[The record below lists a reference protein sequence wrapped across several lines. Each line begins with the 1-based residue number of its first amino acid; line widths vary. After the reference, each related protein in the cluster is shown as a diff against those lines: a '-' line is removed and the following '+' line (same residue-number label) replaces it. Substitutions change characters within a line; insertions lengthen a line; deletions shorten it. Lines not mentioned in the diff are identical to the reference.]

1 MIRYALECEK
11 EHRFEGWFRS
21 SADFDAQSSRGLVA
35 CPVCGSVTVSK
46 SLMAPA
52 VQGVD
57 RSGPRPEAGAE
68 AAPPKP
74 ATEGE
79 APAPAAEVLP
89 PEPVDPR
96 AVAMRDMLRQL
107 KEHVVKTSEDVGDK
121 FAEEARKIHYQ
132 ETEHRSIRGKATPEE
147 ARELAEEGIAF
158 SPLPVFP
165 EDLS

>member
-1 MIRYALECEK
+1 MIRYALECDT
-11 EHRFEGWFRS
+11 EHGFEGWFRS
-21 SADFDAQSSRGLVA
+21 STDFDAQSSRGLVA
-35 CPVCGSVTVSK
+35 CPVCGSAKVSK

-57 RSGPRPEAGAE
+57 RAAPRPELAADAEPNPVAAAE
-68 AAPPKP
+68 AQ
-74 ATEGE
+74 
-79 APAPAAEVLP
+79 APAAEVLP
-89 PEPVDPR
+89 PAPVDPR
-96 AVAMRDMLRQL
+96 AAMVREMLRQL
-107 KEHVVKTSEDVGDK
+107 KEHVTKTSEDVGDK

-132 ETEHRSIRGKATPEE
+132 ETDHRSIRGKATSEE

>member
-1 MIRYALECEK
+1 MIRYALECDM
-11 EHRFEGWFRS
+11 EHGFEGWFRS
-21 SADFDAQSSRGLVA
+21 SADFDAQSSRGLVT
-35 CPVCGSVTVSK
+35 CPVCGSAKVFK

-57 RSGPRPEAGAE
+57 RAAARSEPTAE
-68 AAPPKP
+68 AEPKQ
-74 ATEGE
+74 AVETD

-89 PEPVDPR
+89 PVPVDPR
-96 AVAMRDMLRQL
+96 AAVMREMLRQL
-107 KEHVVKTSEDVGDK
+107 KDHVTKTSEDVGDK